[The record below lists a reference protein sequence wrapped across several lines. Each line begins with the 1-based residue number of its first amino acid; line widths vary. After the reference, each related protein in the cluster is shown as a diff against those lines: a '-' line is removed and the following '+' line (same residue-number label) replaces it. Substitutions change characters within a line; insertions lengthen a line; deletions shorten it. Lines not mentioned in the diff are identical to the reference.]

1 MMNFALNIG
10 ARTEAG
16 IQHILF
22 SQLPY
27 RSFIISQ
34 VRGLAAHRLVPRQ
47 AEPSEVLN
55 DGRFIFRPA
64 AAEVDILDAQQ
75 ESPTLGLLGRKQCRF
90 GMP

>member
-1 MMNFALNIG
+1 MNFALNIG

-55 DGRFIFRPA
+55 DGRVIFRPA
-64 AAEVDILDAQQ
+64 AATFRCLCG
-75 ESPTLGLLGRKQCRF
+75 PGRKQSKRCF
-90 GMP
+90 WAA